1 MLIVIILQIIE
12 LLLRERKLMSI
23 KISQRFCVIKR
34 RIVRA
39 YNKMFAIIK
48 KNYNNNIFMNA
59 LIKNV
64 RRVVYM
70 RKEIEQ

>member
-1 MLIVIILQIIE
+1 MS
-12 LLLRERKLMSI
+12 RERKLMLI
-23 KISQRFCVIKR
+23 KISRQFCVIKR
-34 RIVRA
+34 RIVRV

-48 KNYNNNIFMNA
+48 KNYNNDIFMNA

-64 RRVVYM
+64 RCVVRV